1 MANVRMFDV
10 FESPNFELDHADR
23 AAAQVLALRAG
34 LGVLS
39 ALVGVGVW
47 KYFWS
52 EKSESSITPLPLRSS
67 SLSRPLCI
75 CYVPIPERA
84 LQCWLSH
91 RC

>member
-52 EKSESSITPLPLRSS
+52 EKMLAVASVLIAASVGPGLKGAELRGT
-67 SLSRPLCI
+67 
-75 CYVPIPERA
+75 A
-84 LQCWLSH
+84 
-91 RC
+91 